1 MELRT
6 TARAEKNVT
15 VVGGDVPIVRTIY
28 TFGDTADTGEPPRI
42 SLGVLGARGWDLFF
56 VPVLRT
62 CKLYTSRRTT
72 SSRSARKTK
81 SSHTASH
88 TDLRIVHR
96 RAVAT
101 KPLRFYDLTPAR
113 QELLRTCQRIHF
125 GYLENLLVRNQ
136 EPVFADSP
144 PSIRVDIKL
153 DLDPVGDSDGRW
165 RYATECL
172 GRLCEQPF
180 ISAAAWNLNKFA
192 CREAARS

>member
-1 MELRT
+1 
-6 TARAEKNVT
+6 
-15 VVGGDVPIVRTIY
+15 VP
-28 TFGDTADTGEPPRI
+28 
-42 SLGVLGARGWDLFF
+42 GWDLFF

-62 CKLYTSRRTT
+62 RKLYTSRRTT

-88 TDLRIVHR
+88 TDLRIAHR

-172 GRLCEQPF
+172 GRRSANSRSYQQQP
-180 ISAAAWNLNKFA
+180 WNLNKFA
-192 CREAARS
+192 CREAGPIVRSRASPHG